1 MNKYF
6 AMTACS
12 LLMGFANSSSADQ
25 FSLPVKLDYS
35 LIKKTLVTQLYTG
48 AGNTAELWND
58 KHGCSYLKLSDPR
71 LNGQS
76 GQIRLLNDVQARL
89 GTAFGGQC
97 VTLLE
102 WAGVLETLQQPT
114 INADHSVLSLP
125 VTQAT
130 ASDKEGHQLTIDKL
144 QDLIKR
150 VAEPKLAAV
159 KIDLNESRADIE
171 HTLNKFLPKE
181 HEAEIKEA
189 LNTLKFS
196 SAEADDE
203 GVAIKLDFDA
213 PAKMA
218 AKKPAAAFTEA
229 EQKQWQAAWTEWDAF
244 LSNAIQQASDDA
256 KSQELRDTLMEI
268 LLESRS
274 AFQTGL
280 AEHDA
285 DSDPVRVFFTDTWQ
299 RLEPVLRSIAK
310 ELPEIQALRYMTFIT
325 ATDVLYEFENK
336 GAPFGLDISSDG
348 LRRLARILIAGQQ
361 EEARLAP

>member
-1 MNKYF
+1 MNKYI
-6 AMTACS
+6 AVTAFS
-12 LLMGFANSSSADQ
+12 LFMGFANSSTADQ

-35 LIKKTLVTQLYTG
+35 LIKKALVTQLYTG

-58 KHGCSYLKLSDPR
+58 KHGCSFLKLADPR
-71 LNGQS
+71 IGGQG

-97 VTLLE
+97 VTLLD
-102 WAGVLETLQQPT
+102 WNGVLETLQQPT
-114 INADHSVLSLP
+114 LNADHSVLSLP

-130 ASDKEGHQLTIDKL
+130 ASDKQGHRLTIDKL

-150 VAEPKLAAV
+150 VAEPKLAGV

-171 HTLNKFLPKE
+171 RTLNKFLPKE
-181 HEAEIKEA
+181 HEAEIKDA

-203 GVAIKLDFDA
+203 GVSIALDFNA
-213 PAKMA
+213 PVKASV
-218 AKKPAAAFTEA
+218 KKPVAAFTEA
-229 EQKQWQAAWTEWDAF
+229 EQKQWQAVWKEWDVF
-244 LSNAIQQASDDA
+244 MSNAIQQATDDA
-256 KSQELRDTLMEI
+256 KSPELRDTLTEI
-268 LLESRS
+268 LVESRS
-274 AFQTGL
+274 AFQAGL

-285 DSDPVRVFFTDTWQ
+285 DNDPVRVFFTDTWQ

-310 ELPEIQALRYMTFIT
+310 ELPEIEALRYMTFIT
-325 ATDVLYEFENK
+325 ATDLLYEIQNR

-348 LRRLARILIAGQQ
+348 LRRLARILIAGKQ
-361 EEARLAP
+361 EEALLAP